1 MHTSFMCPS
10 MVGLK
15 RFVGTIVGA
24 MADEEGSSCVVAM
37 MSDGSGAFYIL
48 CHKWNIFCWGMSWG

>member
-1 MHTSFMCPS
+1 
-10 MVGLK
+10 MVGSK

-48 CHKWNIFCWGMSWG
+48 CVINGIFLVGK